1 MNNKLNWRLP
11 EGVDEL
17 LPPEAWALEVV
28 RRRVLD
34 VFRSWGFEYVDPPVI
49 EYLDALLV
57 GSGNDLDLQ
66 TLKVVDQR
74 SGRLLGVRADMTSQ
88 AARIDAHSLPDAGI
102 RRLCYAGTVVHANPV
117 GVLDSRIPEKA
128 GAEIFGAASLAA
140 DAEVVRLLL
149 EVLRAGG
156 IGRPVLVLGHM
167 GIYRSLIEPFGLT
180 PDVEQRLFAAVQSK
194 SETDIAELLGD
205 RTGADLLVRL
215 PTLMGRS
222 GVIAE
227 ARSALRGAPSGVARA
242 LDALESLAAMVV
254 TDGAEI
260 DLRFDLAELA
270 GYGYHNG
277 PVFTA
282 YQAGRNS
289 VRAHDS
295 ARSRGSAVA
304 RGGRYDGIGA
314 AFGRARPATGF
325 DVNLKL
331 LIEVDCEVEPAIWS
345 PWPTDGAQGDRL
357 PGQSQGVAPEAG
369 VEQSATLSAR
379 IRALRAAGEIVV
391 VALAPDEA
399 PPPRCDRILTLVD
412 GRWTVRPL
420 N

>member
-1 MNNKLNWRLP
+1 VSNNLNWRLP

-17 LPPEAWALEVV
+17 LPPDAWALELV

-88 AARIDAHSLPDAGI
+88 AARIDAHSLPGDGV
-102 RRLCYAGTVVHANPV
+102 RRLCYAGTVVRANPDA
-117 GVLDSRIPEKA
+117 VLDSRIPEKA
-128 GAEIFGAASLAA
+128 GAEIFGAATLSA
-140 DAEVVRLLL
+140 DAEVVALLL
-149 EVLRAGG
+149 EVLRAAGTS
-156 IGRPVLVLGHM
+156 RPVLVLGHM
-167 GIYRSLIEPFGLT
+167 GIYQSLIAPLGLGA
-180 PDVEQRLFAAVQSK
+180 DVERRVFAAVQSK
-194 SETDIAELLGD
+194 SETDITELLGD
-205 RTGADLLVRL
+205 RPGAALLARL
-215 PTLMGRS
+215 PTLMGRAD
-222 GVIAE
+222 VLVE
-227 ARSALRGAPSGVARA
+227 ARAVLRDAPPGVGPA
-242 LDALESLAAMVV
+242 LDALEVLAGLVH
-254 TDGAEI
+254 DHDLEL

-282 YQAGRNS
+282 YQA
-289 VRAHDS
+289 A
-295 ARSRGSAVA
+295 RGSAVA
-304 RGGRYDGIGA
+304 RGGRYDGIGG

-325 DVNLKL
+325 DVNLKQL
-331 LIEVDCEVEPAIWS
+331 LDGRREGEPAIWV
-345 PWPTDGAQGDRL
+345 PWPEAFENGTQ
-357 PGQSQGVAPEAG
+357 QSTAM
-369 VEQSATLSAR
+369 SAR

-391 VALAPDEA
+391 AALSAAEA
-399 PPPRCDRILTLVD
+399 RPARCNRVLILAD
-412 GRWTVRPL
+412 GTWAVRPC